1 MTDQIIKIENVRY
14 RYKGSESE
22 SLADVSLS
30 VKAGET
36 LLLCGASGSGK
47 TSVIRMING
56 LIPHYYNGELAGNV
70 TVAGRN
76 IAETE
81 LCDLAGTVG
90 TVFQNPRSQFFSVD
104 TDGEIVFGPE
114 NVGLPPSE
122 IRKRKV
128 QVVAE
133 MGIEKLLDRS
143 LFELSGGEKQRIA
156 CASVAALLP
165 EIILLDEPSS
175 NLDWAAMENLR
186 EIILTW
192 KKQGKTVIVSE
203 HRLWYLTGII
213 DRAVFMKKGR
223 IEGEW
228 SGKDFA
234 KIPERELQEMALRPT
249 TADREYADLFRDD
262 GVEGTNGGE
271 PGTAAVNPD
280 AEETADG
287 TAVTEDKKPVSK
299 KTEAAKNDGIVL
311 RDFYFSYK
319 KKPYIFRRHK
329 FTKEDGEDLS
339 LCVPEL
345 SLPKGKVIAVV
356 GRNGT
361 GKSTFLRCLCGLEKD
376 CTGEIEADGTVYK
389 GRKRIGFSYMVMQD
403 VNHQLFTDSVKSEV
417 LLSMKVKDE
426 KQCLEIL
433 RRLGLLGYKDTHP
446 MALSGGQKQ
455 RVAIASA
462 IAAGAELLLFD
473 EPTSGLDYAHMV
485 KVGKM
490 LRELADGGSTVLVS
504 THDPELI
511 RLCCDTELVIRRGR
525 ASFRNILHG

>member
-1 MTDQIIKIENVRY
+1 MTEPIIKIENAKY
-14 RYKGSESE
+14 RYKGSSEE
-22 SLADVSLS
+22 SLDDVSLT

-47 TSVIRMING
+47 TSVIRLING
-56 LIPHYYNGELAGNV
+56 LIPHYYRGEMTGNV
-70 TVAGRN
+70 TVAGKN

-122 IRKRKV
+122 IRKRKA
-128 QVVAE
+128 QVISE

-213 DRAVFMKKGR
+213 DRAVYMKKGR
-223 IEGEW
+223 IAGTW
-228 SGKDFA
+228 NGKDFA
-234 KIPERELQEMALRPT
+234 RLSEKELQEMALRPT
-249 TADREYADLFRDD
+249 VADREYADLFRDD
-262 GVEGTNGGE
+262 EPESATEKPCNGTIQSEN
-271 PGTAAVNPD
+271 
-280 AEETADG
+280 EETASRR
-287 TAVTEDKKPVSK
+287 TTVQ
-299 KTEAAKNDGIVL
+299 EADGIIL
-311 RDFYFSYK
+311 RDYYFSYK

-339 LCVPEL
+339 LCIPEL
-345 SLPKGKVIAVV
+345 TLPKGKVIAVV

-376 CTGEIEADGTVYK
+376 CTGVIEADGATYK

-403 VNHQLFTDSVKSEV
+403 VNHQLFTDSVEAEV
-417 LLSMKVKDE
+417 LLSMKIKDD
-426 KQCLEIL
+426 KKCLAIL

-525 ASFRNILHG
+525 ASFRNILQK

>member
-1 MTDQIIKIENVRY
+1 MTDPIIKIENIKY
-14 RYKGSESE
+14 RYKGSETD
-22 SLADVSLS
+22 SLDDVSLA
-30 VKAGET
+30 VNAGET

-47 TSVIRMING
+47 TSVIRLING
-56 LIPHYYNGELAGNV
+56 LIPHYYNGELEGNV

-114 NVGLPPSE
+114 NVGLPSSE
-122 IRKRKV
+122 IRKRKA
-128 QVVAE
+128 QVVSE

-175 NLDWAAMENLR
+175 NLDWTAMENLR

-223 IEGEW
+223 IAGEW
-228 SGKDFA
+228 SGEEFA
-234 KIPERELQEMALRPT
+234 KIPEEELQEMALRPT
-249 TADREYADLFRDD
+249 TADREYAELFRDD
-262 GVEGTNGGE
+262 VPDTDEGEKVSFGG
-271 PGTAAVNPD
+271 D
-280 AEETADG
+280 A
-287 TAVTEDKKPVSK
+287 
-299 KTEAAKNDGIVL
+299 IVL

-329 FTKEDGEDLS
+329 FTKEDGDDLS
-339 LCVPEL
+339 LCIPEL
-345 SLPKGKVIAVV
+345 TIPKGKVIAVV

-376 CTGEIEADGTVYK
+376 CTGTIESDGVTYK

-403 VNHQLFTDSVKSEV
+403 VNHQLFTDSVEAEV
-417 LLSMKVKDE
+417 LLSMKVKDSQ
-426 KQCLEIL
+426 KCLEIL
-433 RRLGLLGYKDTHP
+433 RRLGLLGYKNTHP

-511 RLCCDTELVIRRGR
+511 RLCCDTELVIRHGR
-525 ASFRNILHG
+525 ASYRTI